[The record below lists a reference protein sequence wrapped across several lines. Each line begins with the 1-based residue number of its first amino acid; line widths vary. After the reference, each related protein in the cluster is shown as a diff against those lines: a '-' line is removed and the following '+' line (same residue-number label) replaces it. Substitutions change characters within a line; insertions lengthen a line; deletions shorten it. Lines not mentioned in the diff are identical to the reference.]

1 MRLILPA
8 LVLPLTST
16 AWGGHPNEFSFLQQ
30 ARTTRQAT
38 TAVVPAQEQQPVVV
52 RGSVPGPG
60 SQAGA
65 DPSQPDSAVP
75 GDTARQATPRSEGDS
90 LSLTFTNAKIE
101 TVVNTVMKA
110 LGYSYIIDPQVTGSI
125 SLYTYGEVSQ
135 DRLFG
140 ILERLLKLNGYG
152 IVRQEGI
159 YTILPLG
166 ETPKI
171 PGRIL
176 LRPESG
182 ETPEQDAGSAPPQET
197 LSPPSEES
205 ANPTAQE
212 TGQVDPALPT
222 SPLTAMA
229 QQLEEEEGVI
239 TYIIPLHYIPSS
251 EMVTMAK
258 AFVSDGATVID
269 FQSANLILLTDYRNN
284 VKHVLRLVHLLDT
297 RYFELNTVD
306 LVPIQYNQAVDVAQ
320 DLGMVFAPNEQ
331 AGGVRIVAIERLNS
345 LLLVTRSPAVLAE
358 VKSWIERLDAP
369 ASGSSLK
376 TFVYPAQN
384 NTAANIAEV
393 LAQLYSDGGGLPQ
406 TGIPSQQEGAA
417 PGDQMFRRQQAGF
430 VGERQQQAFGSLGP
444 ALSSR
449 SAQSSVRAVVSG
461 DIKIIV
467 NEFNNSLII
476 QGTEADYQFLEQTIK
491 QLDVLPRQVLI
502 EARIYS
508 VELKNDL
515 SFGVSAFLRG
525 LGRGAE
531 EGGTVGPATTG
542 SIGSDQT
549 GGAISAMTR
558 IAIGGERQLEF
569 IINALRRKTNVEM
582 LEAPTLLVLD
592 GTQAQINVGAEVPVT
607 TASFGDPIRS
617 GSGTAFVNSI
627 QFRPTGTTLLMLPR
641 ITASGVVTMDVA
653 IEVSA
658 ATGDALT
665 PTINRNFVQTSLIA
679 QDNQTVAIAGVIS
692 DSLTKVRSRVPI
704 LGDIP
709 VLGALFG
716 QTSRNKRRFELIF
729 MITPRVIRNLPTA
742 LELTIDFKRALQNT
756 YDYVE
761 RTERQRED
769 LIERRR
775 RQELEL
781 EQQTQQPP
789 SKLRRR

>member
-1 MRLILPA
+1 MMRLILPA
-8 LVLPLTST
+8 LVLSLTNI
-16 AWGGHPNEFSFLQQ
+16 AWGGPANEFSFLQQ
-30 ARTTRQAT
+30 AGTTGEAT
-38 TAVVPAQEQQPVVV
+38 TSIVPAQGQEPLVAP
-52 RGSVPGPG
+52 GSVSSPG
-60 SQAGA
+60 SQEEE
-65 DPSQPDSAVP
+65 PSQPDPEVP
-75 GDTARQATPRSEGDS
+75 GGATPEATQDSEDDL
-90 LSLTFTNAKIE
+90 LSLTFTNVDIE
-101 TVVNTVMKA
+101 TVVSTVMKA
-110 LGYSYIIDPQVTGSI
+110 LGYSYIIDPQVSGSI
-125 SLYTYGEVSQ
+125 SLYTYGEVSR

-140 ILERLLKLNGYG
+140 ILERLLKLNGFG
-152 IVRQEGI
+152 VVRQDGI

-176 LRPESG
+176 IRPESG
-182 ETPEQDAGSAPPQET
+182 ADPEEEAASSPSQET
-197 LSPPSEES
+197 VTPPSEEPAS
-205 ANPTAQE
+205 PASQE
-212 TGQVDPALPT
+212 TEQADPLLPT
-222 SPLTAMA
+222 SSPATVA

-284 VKHVLRLVHLLDT
+284 VKQVLRLVHLLDT
-297 RYFELNTVD
+297 RYFKINTVD
-306 LVPIQYNQAVDVAQ
+306 LVPVQYNQAVDVAQ

-376 TFVYPAQN
+376 TFVYQAEN

-393 LAQLYSDGGGLPQ
+393 LAQLYGDGGGLPQ
-406 TGIPSQQEGAA
+406 SGGSAQQEERGT
-417 PGDQMFRRQQAGF
+417 PTEQMFRRQQAGF
-430 VGERQQQAFGSLGP
+430 VSERDQQGFGSLGP

-449 SAQSSVRAVVSG
+449 ATQSGVRAVVSG
-461 DIKIIV
+461 NIKIIV

-515 SFGVSAFLRG
+515 SFGVSAFLRR
-525 LGRGAE
+525 LGAGAQ
-531 EGGTVGPATTG
+531 EGGGVGPATTG
-542 SIGSDQT
+542 SIGGDET

-569 IINALRRKTNVEM
+569 IINALKQKTNVEM

-641 ITASGVVTMDVA
+641 ITASGIVTMDVA

-658 ATGDALT
+658 ASGDALT

-692 DSLTKVRSRVPI
+692 DSLTNVRRRVPI

-709 VLGALFG
+709 VVGALFG

-729 MITPRVIRNLPTA
+729 MITPRVVRNLPTA
-742 LELTIDFKRALQNT
+742 LELTIEFKRALQNT
-756 YDYVE
+756 YDFVE
-761 RTERQRED
+761 RKESQREN

-775 RQELEL
+775 RQEQEL
-781 EQQTQQPP
+781 KQQTQQPP
-789 SKLRRR
+789 PNSHR